1 MNSDFSNKNIK
12 KTLLD
17 KSEASVSSSLYATTT
32 AGTVEAIVSELQAHQ
47 LKLEVQDK
55 QLQQAQLSQ
64 NHYEDLYE
72 FSPISYLTITT
83 EEVITECNL
92 KTSKVL
98 GIERN
103 ILINKRLSQFVADQD
118 KDRWHS
124 QFAGL
129 KGAEP
134 EIGHEFDLT
143 LVGEDGVE
151 ICTHLQCMWRN
162 ENNSVRMLRIV
173 LTDVT
178 ARKFIENSRREQEE
192 FFRFIAENSED
203 FIAVLDLEGKRLY
216 NNLSYAKLFGDTES
230 LEGTDSFADIHP
242 DDRERIRKIFN
253 AVGVQLS
260 HWAVKRLGPTHHQF
274 PPAGGSI
281 LWIGID
287 CCQSRVRVYT

>member
-230 LEGTDSFADIHP
+230 LRSEEHTS
-242 DDRERIRKIFN
+242 E
-253 AVGVQLS
+253 L
-260 HWAVKRLGPTHHQF
+260 
-274 PPAGGSI
+274 
-281 LWIGID
+281 
-287 CCQSRVRVYT
+287 QSL